1 MYEPAFDLAP
11 EFRTTDV
18 EEAADALGR
27 VYVSAELTPIRN
39 NSVNMQMN
47 ALQLPLLTAGY
58 LTFGGGV
65 AIQADDVTAYY
76 IDAPLSGRAM
86 NSWRDGGLVETT
98 TGSVAIFTPGT
109 PCVLDWSAD
118 CGQVCLKIP
127 EAQMR
132 WQLEAMLNR
141 PVRKRITFDRQ
152 LNLNTTA
159 ANDWYHLVRLLSRE
173 AWQPG
178 GLLHHQLAV
187 GNLQLLLIQGLLQIQ
202 PHNYTEALAES
213 AGPASAAVAK
223 RAIDL
228 MHTHPE
234 TPWSTATL
242 AREAGATARGL
253 QRAFERSGQPSP
265 MMYLRRLRLH
275 RVHAELTA
283 GSSESATVTMVAGRW
298 GFVHLGRFASQYR
311 QLFGETPSETLR
323 TRRGAAA
330 TSGCVSR

>member
-18 EEAADALGR
+18 DEAADALGR
-27 VYVSAELTPIRN
+27 VYVAAELTPIAN

-58 LTFGGGV
+58 LTFGVDV
-65 AIQADDVTAYY
+65 AVQADDVTAYY
-76 IDAPLSGRAM
+76 IDAPLSGRAV
-86 NSWRDGGLVETT
+86 STWRDGGLVDATI
-98 TGSVAIFTPGT
+98 GSVAVFTPGT

-178 GLLHHQLAV
+178 GLLNHQLAV

-213 AGPASAAVAK
+213 AGPASATVAK

-228 MHTHPE
+228 MQAHPE
-234 TPWSTATL
+234 TLWSTATL
-242 AREAGATARGL
+242 AREVGATARGL

-283 GSSESATVTMVAGRW
+283 GSAESATVTMVAGRW

-323 TRRGAAA
+323 TGRGAAA
-330 TSGCVSR
+330 TPDCVSR